1 MTVVM
6 KDGTRHKYVA
16 RIEFEG
22 VGLFRLFL
30 KLIRPVRQKSDPKAH
45 IFSTVDAEEVKE
57 IIP

>member
-16 RIEFEG
+16 RIEFTS
-22 VGLFRLFL
+22 VGLAYLFL
-30 KLIRPVRQKSDPKAH
+30 KLIRPIKQKSDSKAH
-45 IFSTVDAEEVKE
+45 TFSTVDAEEVKE